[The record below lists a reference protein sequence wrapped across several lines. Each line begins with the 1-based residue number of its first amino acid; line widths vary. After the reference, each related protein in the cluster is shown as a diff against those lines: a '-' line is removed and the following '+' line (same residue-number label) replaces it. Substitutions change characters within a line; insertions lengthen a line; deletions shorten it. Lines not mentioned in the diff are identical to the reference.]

1 MTDEDHIVFIVDDDE
16 RIREALIELL
26 ASHGVRATAFGTAG
40 EYIGADKPDA
50 PACLILDVELPD
62 INGLELQARIAKGE
76 HPPIVFIT
84 GHGDIPSSVRA
95 IKHGAVDFLTKPFS
109 DSELMTAIAA
119 AILQDREK
127 RSARAELGDLTQR
140 YLDLTPRE
148 RQVLPL
154 VVSGLLN
161 KQAAAELGIAVRF
174 EGTGVDEVGV
184 VEQVEGRETRLAAGD
199 VIVRVDPRYFRPT
212 EVETLLGDASKA
224 QQKLGWKP
232 VTTFESLVKEMVRAD
247 FQIARRD
254 ALVTLAGFKALE
266 HHE

>member
-1 MTDEDHIVFIVDDDE
+1 MTNEDHIVFIVDDDE

-26 ASHGVRATAFGTAG
+26 ASHGVCATAFGTAG
-40 EYIGADKPDA
+40 EYIDADKPDA

-161 KQAAAELGIAVRF
+161 KQAAAELGISEVTLQIHRRNVMKKMGAASLADLVRIA
-174 EGTGVDEVGV
+174 E
-184 VEQVEGRETRLAAGD
+184 RLE
-199 VIVRVDPRYFRPT
+199 I
-212 EVETLLGDASKA
+212 
-224 QQKLGWKP
+224 P
-232 VTTFESLVKEMVRAD
+232 VTHS
-247 FQIARRD
+247 RRPEGNH
-254 ALVTLAGFKALE
+254 A
-266 HHE
+266 